1 MERDAPF
8 YRVGHSWQ
16 MQQKI
21 CQLINCKCNVEFKSW
36 TNIQPNSFHPHTHN
50 THIHS
55 VTETASFALRILRR
69 PFDKFLVAAQ
79 RSLSTGFA
87 RIYFPIDGCPS
98 GKSLDFVCHLSIY
111 LSIEEEE
118 EEEENVM
125 ECRQKLSFDDPPGSH
140 LTTFLSCGLR
150 CYPWLRSPRIHPS
163 SHISRSTGTSK

>member
-36 TNIQPNSFHPHTHN
+36 TNIQPNSFHPPTQHPY
-50 THIHS
+50 
-55 VTETASFALRILRR
+55 SFGHRNCKFCFEDSAPALWQVSYGCTKISQYRICKDL
-69 PFDKFLVAAQ
+69 
-79 RSLSTGFA
+79 
-87 RIYFPIDGCPS
+87 FPIDGCPS

-150 CYPWLRSPRIHPS
+150 C
-163 SHISRSTGTSK
+163 

>member
-1 MERDAPF
+1 
-8 YRVGHSWQ
+8 

-21 CQLINCKCNVEFKSW
+21 GQLINCKCNVEFKSW

-69 PFDKFLVAAQ
+69 LFDKFLMAAQ

-87 RIYFPIDGCPS
+87 RIYFPSMDVLLENPWTSYVIY
-98 GKSLDFVCHLSIY
+98 LSIY

-150 CYPWLRSPRIHPS
+150 C
-163 SHISRSTGTSK
+163 

>member
-69 PFDKFLVAAQ
+69 LFDKFLMAAQ

-87 RIYFPIDGCPS
+87 RIYFPSMDVLLENPWTSYVIY
-98 GKSLDFVCHLSIY
+98 LSIY
-111 LSIEEEE
+111 LSKKKKKKKKMWW
-118 EEEENVM
+118 NVD
-125 ECRQKLSFDDPPGSH
+125 K
-140 LTTFLSCGLR
+140 SC
-150 CYPWLRSPRIHPS
+150 PSMIHPVPIWRHS
-163 SHISRSTGTSK
+163 FLVDLDVTRG